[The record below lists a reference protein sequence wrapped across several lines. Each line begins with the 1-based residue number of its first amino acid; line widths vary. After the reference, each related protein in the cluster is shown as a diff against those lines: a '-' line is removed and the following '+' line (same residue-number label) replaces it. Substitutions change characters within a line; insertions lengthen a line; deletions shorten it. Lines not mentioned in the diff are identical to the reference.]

1 MTRIRAEIVQLLGGQ
16 CVRCKFSDERAL
28 AIDHV
33 GGGGT
38 DERKRLGGS
47 YLPTVLRRV
56 QAGERA
62 YQLLCCNCNEIKKHE
77 QGEHRPRVHQ

>member
-1 MTRIRAEIVQLLGGQ
+1 
-16 CVRCKFSDERAL
+16 
-28 AIDHV
+28 
-33 GGGGT
+33 
-38 DERKRLGGS
+38 
-47 YLPTVLRRV
+47 VLRRV